1 MLLVTIESYINA
13 LPVTVLVT
21 EFSCYLLGPTVST
34 TTTAAQYTT
43 STSDIPPPGSVAT
56 TQPATTTLL
65 PPSTTIISPDNPSVT
80 TTAALDTAS
89 STANS
94 SLDRSTD
101 TEPQTT
107 DSHPETTTTEG
118 SGNRDKLIAIV
129 VPSALGGAL
138 LIALVLAAVCLLRS
152 HKKHMTP
159 LNRGGSPISSV
170 DRRAHNSSEHYSS
183 YENPELE
190 MYTYRNAG
198 NLKYNPLYKET
209 DQPPTKR
216 KAHYTS
222 KHVTGMER
230 YLGPEE
236 LNRKRGANNSHSHRA
251 RRNTHSPR
259 NIEQT
264 RSMYGW
270 YARQHTS
277 PYTRT
282 PGPAMNPSRRNHY
295 SQTAQRYNMEDWY
308 YRGPQPNYPRY

>member
-1 MLLVTIESYINA
+1 M
-13 LPVTVLVT
+13 
-21 EFSCYLLGPTVST
+21 ST
-34 TTTAAQYTT
+34 TTTAVQYTT
-43 STSDIPPPGSVAT
+43 STSDIPPPGSVAP

-65 PPSTTIISPDNPSVT
+65 TPSTTIISPDNPSVT

-107 DSHPETTTTEG
+107 DSHPETTGATTTTTTEG

-138 LIALVLAAVCLLRS
+138 LIALVLAAICLLRS
-152 HKKHMTP
+152 HKKHMTS
-159 LNRGGSPISSV
+159 LNRGGSPVSSV
-170 DRRAHNSSEHYSS
+170 DRRAHHSSEHYGN

-209 DQPPTKR
+209 NHPPTKR

-230 YLGPEE
+230 YLGSEE

-251 RRNTHSPR
+251 RRNTHTPR
-259 NIEQT
+259 NIEQIH
-264 RSMYGW
+264 SMYGR

-282 PGPAMNPSRRNHY
+282 PGPAMNPSRWNHY
-295 SQTAQRYNMEDWY
+295 FQTAQRYNMADGY
-308 YRGPQPNYPRY
+308 YGGPQPNYRRY